1 MKHEMLN
8 ISALKHSQTFRFVNT
23 KFPSNLVP
31 KGLSFSKKE
40 SLVKPDRNAYICLR
54 LHTTHRWRNIKR
66 YIEDSSLS
74 PYLHFRYPKAKSSEG
89 R

>member
-40 SLVKPDRNAYICLR
+40 EPGKAGPQCVQMSSSAYYSSMAE
-54 LHTTHRWRNIKR
+54 HKR

>member
-40 SLVKPDRNAYICLR
+40 EPG
-54 LHTTHRWRNIKR
+54 
-66 YIEDSSLS
+66 
-74 PYLHFRYPKAKSSEG
+74 KAG
-89 R
+89 PQCVQPVFVCILLIDGGT

>member
-1 MKHEMLN
+1 MKHKMLN

-40 SLVKPDRNAYICLR
+40 SLVKPDRNAIDGG
-54 LHTTHRWRNIKR
+54 T
-66 YIEDSSLS
+66 
-74 PYLHFRYPKAKSSEG
+74 
-89 R
+89 